1 MGGVANHSLIDALLA
16 LETPKTWSLIAT
28 VFGDLDGEQL
38 SGKALW
44 ALLEP
49 LGVKKEA
56 MRVAL
61 HRLKKE
67 GWLESEKRGREGV
80 YRLSDPARRETIAA
94 RQDVYRQDLKYPEGW
109 RICIAGPDSAA
120 PEGVNIVLDRSLF
133 LVPATAAVAPG
144 VISLALPRM
153 RTRDLPEWFEDCL
166 VPGHIRA
173 QAVPLTALAT
183 AFLDERPRGVE
194 AVSARL
200 LFVHYWRKMAL
211 RTGVWAHSS
220 LFPSGV
226 MARCQ
231 AVIGQVLA
239 SSERTRAA

>member
-1 MGGVANHSLIDALLA
+1 MGGRSLTDALLA

-67 GWLESEKRGREGV
+67 GWIGSEKRGREGV
-80 YRLSDPARRETIAA
+80 YRLSDLARKETIAA
-94 RQDVYRQDLKYPEGW
+94 RQDVYRQDPKYPEGW
-109 RICIAGPDSAA
+109 RICITGPDTTA
-120 PEGVNIVLDRSLF
+120 PEGAHIVLDRSLF
-133 LVPATAAVAPG
+133 LVPATAAIASGAIGLP
-144 VISLALPRM
+144 LPRIP
-153 RTRDLPEWFEDCL
+153 TTDLPEWFEDRL

-183 AFLDERPRGVE
+183 AFLHERPRGVE

-211 RTGVWAHSS
+211 RTGVWAHIS
-220 LFPSGV
+220 LLPSGV

-231 AVIGQVLA
+231 AVIGQVLD